1 MRKAL
6 LTSSEVSAL
15 VSIVVVVEAKLQYN
29 VIILTNLVLL
39 FTLALFLSGY
49 ALQQRTLQDL
59 RVAIR
64 PGHIRPS
71 PKAHLPNYFKRET
84 VELQDGTVVVKESLA
99 DQDEKARIAQKYELR
114 QEKKPKTRS
123 RSRSKSGTKAEPE
136 TKKTGEVGPEPEPQP
151 QVKIEAQNSE
161 AKKQATEEQL
171 LMLEVIEK
179 HAAQQAWG
187 VDHPDPLAKNPL
199 PITRAERRKL
209 IKDEIQRL
217 AQADKPV
224 YYQRRLW

>member
-1 MRKAL
+1 MRRAL
-6 LTSSEVSAL
+6 LTSSEVSVL
-15 VSIVVVVEAKLQYN
+15 VSIVVV
-29 VIILTNLVLL
+29 IL

-64 PGHIRPS
+64 PGNSKPS
-71 PKAHLPNYFKRET
+71 PKAHLPDYFTRQTKK
-84 VELQDGTVVVKESLA
+84 LQDGTIIVTESQA
-99 DQDEKARIAQKYELR
+99 DKDEKERLAKKYELH
-114 QEKKPKTRS
+114 QETVKSKDTSKAGLQAKKDDGEEELDPVQQVEEQEVIAP
-123 RSRSKSGTKAEPE
+123 GT
-136 TKKTGEVGPEPEPQP
+136 
-151 QVKIEAQNSE
+151 
-161 AKKQATEEQL
+161 KKQASAKQL
-171 LMLEVIEK
+171 AMLDMIK
-179 HAAQQAWG
+179 KQAAEQAWG